1 MEELIK
7 ELKEIF
13 TFKDCTR
20 EGDIV
25 LIAARKPPMLVY
37 ALVIAIT
44 RDGSKRDEWWHVA
57 LQLLTIPPQAVVW
70 TLRESQFTGKEIFT
84 MAGEERF
91 VKAIH
96 FAVAR
101 KAPSENSHPGEGK
114 GKPGPLRVIK

>member
-37 ALVIAIT
+37 ALVTAIT
-44 RDGSKRDEWWHVA
+44 RDGSKQNEWWHIA
-57 LQLLTIPPQAVVW
+57 LQLLTIPPQEVVW
-70 TLRESQFTGKEIFT
+70 TLREPQFTGQEVFT

-91 VKAIH
+91 IKAIH
-96 FAVAR
+96 FSFSR
-101 KAPSENSHPGEGK
+101 NGPPENSHPGEGK
-114 GKPGPLRVIK
+114 GKPGPLRVVK

>member
-13 TFKDCTR
+13 TFKDSTR

-25 LIAARKPPMLVY
+25 LIAARKPPMLIY
-37 ALVIAIT
+37 ALVTAIT

-57 LQLLTIPPQAVVW
+57 LQLLTIPPQKIVW
-70 TLRESQFTGKEIFT
+70 TLREAQFTGREVFT

-91 VKAIH
+91 IKALS
-96 FAVAR
+96 FPVSR
-101 KAPSENSHPGEGK
+101 DNPPENRRPAGH
-114 GKPGPLRVIK
+114 GKPGPLRVVK